1 MSSDTLEKAI
11 VFETIMA
18 MNGNDYK
25 KSYDIYSALTEG
37 GNAFR
42 PFPQVSSFFSSD
54 AMRYEDE
61 WRRIRDYYHALK
73 ANVSVI
79 ESHTLSPTL
88 SEGSYPIPFLYLF
101 GNEKLLSLAGCTILG
116 PFLPSEGAKRKAMDI
131 VLSLSGLSCPLVSSL
146 EPGLP
151 LFSVGKMLK
160 VKGKVVA
167 VMHTFP
173 LKPDGK
179 EALSTLKGVLENDG
193 LLISPIGLSQRSER
207 WHQALRNRVL
217 ATLSSCLVLLEEKD
231 GGPSWKVF
239 DEAEP
244 GTGRFISKSLM
255 DDDTLAFPKARREKG
270 ARIYRSFSDIQGIF
284 GKSVRAERYR
294 DLTPELF

>member
-1 MSSDTLEKAI
+1 MQNLQ
-11 VFETIMA
+11 
-18 MNGNDYK
+18 K
-25 KSYDIYSALTEG
+25 KLQ
-37 GNAFR
+37 F
-42 PFPQVSSFFSSD
+42 
-54 AMRYEDE
+54 MRIKINCC
-61 WRRIRDYYHALK
+61 W
-73 ANVSVI
+73 
-79 ESHTLSPTL
+79 
-88 SEGSYPIPFLYLF
+88 
-101 GNEKLLSLAGCTILG
+101 
-116 PFLPSEGAKRKAMDI
+116 
-131 VLSLSGLSCPLVSSL
+131 
-146 EPGLP
+146 
-151 LFSVGKMLK
+151 KMLK

-244 GTGRFISKSLM
+244 GTGRFISKALM

-270 ARIYRSFSDIQGIF
+270 ARIYRSFSDFAPCKCIANLPCN
-284 GKSVRAERYR
+284 S
-294 DLTPELF
+294 